1 MMVKRTYAQAIGDA
15 LKEEMRRDDAVI
27 LYGEDVAEHGGIFG
41 VTRGILDEFGP
52 ERIKSTPISET
63 AIVGS
68 AAGAA
73 AVGLRP
79 CVEIMYGDFLT
90 VCYSEIVHVCAKWR
104 YMHGAEYKLPLVIRC
119 AQGSSFGAGPEH
131 SNCVESLFMRAD
143 GLTLVC
149 PSTVYDAK
157 GLMKSAVR
165 SDNPVLFF
173 EHKQL
178 YKTSAE
184 IPDEEYTVPLGVAD
198 VKRQG
203 SDVTVIAISLM
214 VQKALEA
221 AKAIEKD
228 GIDVEVIDPRTIL
241 PLDKKTI
248 FASVKKT
255 HRVVIVEEGS
265 RRNGVGAE
273 LSAMIQESLFDE
285 LDAPVTRVA
294 AHNVPVPYNLALESY
309 VLPNTEK
316 IIGAVKSLF

>member
-1 MMVKRTYAQAIGDA
+1 MKRTYAQAIGDA
-15 LKEEMRRDDAVI
+15 LKEEMRRDDTVI
-27 LYGEDVAEHGGIFG
+27 IYGEDVAEHGGIFG
-41 VTRGILDEFGP
+41 VTRGILEEFGP

-73 AVGLRP
+73 LAGLRP

-104 YMHGAEYKLPLVIRC
+104 YMHGPEYKLPMVIRC

-149 PSTVYDAK
+149 PSNAYDAK
-157 GLMKSAVR
+157 GLMKSAIR

-178 YKTSAE
+178 YKTSGDIA
-184 IPDEEYTVPLGVAD
+184 DSEYTIPLGVAE
-198 VKRQG
+198 VKRKG
-203 SDVTVIAISLM
+203 NDATVIAISLM
-214 VQKALEA
+214 VAKALEA
-221 AKAIEKD
+221 AKSLEAE
-228 GIDVEVIDPRTIL
+228 GIDIEVIDPRTIL
-241 PLDKKTI
+241 PLDRETI
-248 FASVKKT
+248 FQSVRKT

-273 LSAMIQESLFDE
+273 LAAMIQEELFDE

-294 AHNVPVPYNLALESY
+294 TLDAPIPYNLALEAH
-309 VLPNTEK
+309 VLPNVEK
-316 IIGAVKSLF
+316 IVGAVKSLF